1 MEVHDLTLGQGR
13 VSFVALVWG
22 SALLVV
28 GLGLERIL
36 VDHTDWQVVVVDLS
50 QRVCPN
56 QLRVAAVDLVAELV
70 ARKSPIEVLEA
81 QQHR

>member
-1 MEVHDLTLGQGR
+1 
-13 VSFVALVWG
+13 
-22 SALLVV
+22 
-28 GLGLERIL
+28 